1 MESISDTYATA
12 AGRTGEK
19 ERATVNPLAKRQNV
33 VWGALLILL
42 GLLALVQTFVN
53 LSAWAW
59 VFALG
64 AAGTGMFAIYIADR
78 THWAA
83 LIPAYILWAV
93 ALLIALITL
102 NILRDE
108 AIAAFVLSAIAL
120 PFLVVFLRDRNQWWA
135 LIPTYVLLAVGSM
148 VGLIGIGI
156 LRDEFI
162 ATYVL
167 WAIALPFL
175 VVFLSDTDQW
185 WPLIPTYVLG
195 AIGLMV
201 GLIGVG
207 LLRDLLIPAY
217 VMFAIALPFFVVYVR
232 DSKQWWAL
240 IPAGIMAAIG
250 LSFFIAESAVSYVG
264 PIVLIAAGVWVL
276 ARQVKSKE
284 PSTEE
289 QPIEVKA
296 SPTVSET
303 TQDSDKP
310 DPHE

>member
-1 MESISDTYATA
+1 MDF
-12 AGRTGEK
+12 
-19 ERATVNPLAKRQNV
+19 AKRQNV
-33 VWGALLILL
+33 VWGALLIFL
-42 GLLALVQTFVN
+42 GFLALVQTFVN

-59 VFALG
+59 AGALT
-64 AAGTGMFAIYIADR
+64 AAGLAMFTIYLTNR
-78 THWAA
+78 SYWAA
-83 LIPAYILWAV
+83 LIPAYVLWAV

-108 AIAAFVLSAIAL
+108 AIAAFVLSAVAL
-120 PFLVVFLRDRNQWWA
+120 PFLVVFLRDRTQWWA

-156 LRDEFI
+156 LRDEFV

-175 VVFLSDTDQW
+175 IVFLSDTDQW

-201 GLIGVG
+201 GLIGVR
-207 LLRDLLIPAY
+207 LLKDLLIPAY

-232 DSKQWWAL
+232 DNKQWWAL
-240 IPAGIMAAIG
+240 IPAGIMAVIG
-250 LSFFIAESAVSYVG
+250 LSFFIAESAVNYVG

-276 ARQVKSKE
+276 TRQLVRKE
-284 PSTEE
+284 SEETAEPLEAKVPPS
-289 QPIEVKA
+289 A
-296 SPTVSET
+296 S
-303 TQDSDKP
+303 D
-310 DPHE
+310 